1 MENITFWTP
10 PFKQGYEYSWYVYDN
25 DNNFCFQIDIETLSV
40 ERDKKMYQ
48 KILRILNGETNEKII
63 AKLTIIDWY
72 KILLNDNIPFITIRG
87 WGYLT
92 GCGGG
97 LCLDPDIAKKI
108 QDDFAK
114 WIVDKLTK

>member
-1 MENITFWTP
+1 MFDFEKDIEI
-10 PFKQGYEYSWYVYDN
+10 KREV
-25 DNNFCFQIDIETLSV
+25 IDILNDKT
-40 ERDKKMYQ
+40 DKK
-48 KILRILNGETNEKII
+48 LTN
-63 AKLTIIDWY
+63 KLEIVDGY
-72 KILLNDNIPFITIRG
+72 KIYMNDKPFITIRG

-97 LCLDPDIAKKI
+97 LCLDPDTAKKI